1 MKDSRLLDYLERE
14 ELYKEHSAAIEK
26 DECGFRKQEEELKEE
41 LLPMLSAEGK
51 EKLKYYSLS
60 IENKSDAAHYSAKY
74 KLLCVALK
82 IGMEI
87 QKSFDEELL

>member
-1 MKDSRLLDYLERE
+1 MKNYIVFDLEWN
-14 ELYKEHSAAIEK
+14 
-26 DECGFRKQEEELKEE
+26 Q
-41 LLPMLSAEGK
+41 SAEGK

-60 IENKSDAAHYSAKY
+60 IENKSDAAHYCAKY

>member
-51 EKLKYYSLS
+51 EKLKYY
-60 IENKSDAAHYSAKY
+60 
-74 KLLCVALK
+74 
-82 IGMEI
+82 
-87 QKSFDEELL
+87 